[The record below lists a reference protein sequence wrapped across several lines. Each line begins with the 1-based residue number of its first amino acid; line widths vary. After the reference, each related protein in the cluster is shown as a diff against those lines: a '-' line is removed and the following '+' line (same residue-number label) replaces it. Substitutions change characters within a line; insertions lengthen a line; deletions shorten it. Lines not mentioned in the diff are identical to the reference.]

1 VAYSGTYNQTKVNV
15 DELISYA
22 YRDAGRTAEEIT
34 PEYIRAGKQALFYIL
49 QNSVNRGINIWLQ
62 EVVVLGAQTN
72 QQVLSMPDN
81 CVDVLEANWIYITNP
96 SYSGTLPASNPNVSL
111 LFDQNANADL
121 NEHVDS
127 TLLDNYFGASYSQP
141 TRLFYVG
148 FNAFVGPGTIDYT
161 AVSRAILQGANG
173 NNPGKLLFVDTKVG
187 GRSLGDLSNT
197 MTVTDIDAT
206 RYLTWSQGG
215 SVPSY
220 VSDWIEN
227 TLNPYILAHP
237 KQYADYILGGES
249 ATYNLDLEV
258 SNDNIT
264 WTTWESFPEVTLAD
278 REWQYFSVNLTQPF
292 LYYRLANRDLT
303 QVFSLRSIQFA
314 QSQQV
319 IPMAR
324 LNRTDYFS
332 LPNKQFPSERSLQYW
347 FNRQI
352 DPEMYLWPVPN
363 NNFQAFSMILECQ
376 PQDIGSLTNEL
387 YMPDRA
393 LNYFQAALSHRL
405 AMQFPDADITRIG
418 YLEKLSIEARTQFE
432 EEDRDKSPIY
442 FQPNISYYT
451 R

>member
-1 VAYSGTYNQTKVNV
+1 VAYSGTYNQTKINV

-72 QQVLSMPDN
+72 QQVLTMPAN
-81 CVDVLEANWIYITNP
+81 CVDVLEANWIYFVNPAIT
-96 SYSGTLPASNPNVSL
+96 SALPVSNANAPL
-111 LFDQNANADL
+111 LFNQGTNADL
-121 NEHVDS
+121 NLFATT
-127 TLLDNYFGASYSQP
+127 TLGSNFFGAAYSQP

-148 FNAFVGPGTIDYT
+148 FNAYAPG
-161 AVSRAILQGANG
+161 G
-173 NNPGKLLFVDTKVG
+173 
-187 GRSLGDLSNT
+187 
-197 MTVTDIDAT
+197 
-206 RYLTWSQGG
+206 
-215 SVPSY
+215 
-220 VSDWIEN
+220 
-227 TLNPYILAHP
+227 
-237 KQYADYILGGES
+237 S
-249 ATYNLDLEV
+249 ATYNLDFQV
-258 SNDNIT
+258 SNDGIT
-264 WTTWESFPEVTLAD
+264 WTTLESFPTVTLAD
-278 REWQYFSVNLTQPF
+278 REWQYYNIDPTQGFS
-292 LYYRLANRDLT
+292 YYRLNNRT
-303 QVFSLRSIQFA
+303 AGSTYSLRAIQFA

-319 IPMAR
+319 IPLAR

-352 DPEMYLWPVPN
+352 EPEMYLWPVPN

-376 PQDIGSLTNEL
+376 PQDVGSLTNEL

-393 LNYFQAALSHRL
+393 LPYFQTALSHKL
-405 AMQFPDADITRIG
+405 ALQFPDADIARIT
-418 YLEKLSIEARTQFE
+418 YLEKLALEARTQFE